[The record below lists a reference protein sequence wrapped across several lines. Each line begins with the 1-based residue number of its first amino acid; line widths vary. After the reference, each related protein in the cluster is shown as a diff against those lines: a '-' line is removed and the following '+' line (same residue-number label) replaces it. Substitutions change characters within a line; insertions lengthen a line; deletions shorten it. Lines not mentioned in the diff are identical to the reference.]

1 MHSIFHVKL
10 LIASKD
16 IYNDIKGVDHLS
28 PLFVRVC
35 LPPLQFT
42 FEKAAITSPLKIK
55 KKEISFFLL
64 FWLFF
69 NYKRNT
75 QGLRYHSSSSLR
87 YVEQTERVH
96 TGPRVLVSMGRR
108 WRDERVLH

>member
-42 FEKAAITSPLKIK
+42 FEKAAITSSLKIK
-55 KKEISFFLL
+55 KKEISFF
-64 FWLFF
+64 FVVFVIF
-69 NYKRNT
+69 
-75 QGLRYHSSSSLR
+75 
-87 YVEQTERVH
+87 
-96 TGPRVLVSMGRR
+96 
-108 WRDERVLH
+108 